1 MQLTKLRNNLVEAKL
16 YYARTSSYLSIFN
29 FLMIA
34 LIFLNTTVWDY
45 GFIQRIFPNRNV
57 FLLSGIVG
65 VFVLMGIIGYVDTRF
80 KIWRTESERSLT
92 ADRNPQLVV
101 EAFQCAKMLNESKN
115 KNTNTKELEEHL
127 DSLFARCGLA
137 KEFEFFKDKTK

>member
-1 MQLTKLRNNLVEAKL
+1 MQLTKLRNSLVEAKL
-16 YYARTSSYLSIFN
+16 YYNRTASYLSVFN

-45 GFIQRIFPNRNV
+45 GFIQRTFPNRNL
-57 FLLSGIVG
+57 FLLSGLVG
-65 VFVLMGIIGYVDTRF
+65 VFIIMGLIGYIDTRL

-92 ADRNPQLVV
+92 ADRNPLLVV
-101 EAFQCAKMLNESKN
+101 EAFQCAKMLNDSKN
-115 KNTNTKELEEHL
+115 KGTNTKELEERL
-127 DSLFARCGLA
+127 NSLFARCGLD